1 VSDEPKDLGYL
12 ARQLQQLIDELGT
25 MHDDVAALM
34 AIVMRI
40 DGTMTGVVR
49 DIRALNAQLSLLAG
63 RVTSVEQAP

>member
-1 VSDEPKDLGYL
+1 MSDEPKDLGYL